1 MQIIGSG
8 QIVTLV
14 TSVVPTFLSCIALF
28 DLLVLLG
35 FTVTFALFARMCFGE
50 FRLCGGDHGLC
61 PLDSHKPL
69 IKAKPVFA
77 AAQTFLRKASR
88 LDRNFYMGALLLLF
102 GLSGFMQ
109 RCRRGCFVSVL
120 TKFGRV
126 PPKKNKNSTAR
137 NLTVPHDAAVSFTL
151 FIS

>member
-1 MQIIGSG
+1 M
-8 QIVTLV
+8 T
-14 TSVVPTFLSCIALF
+14 C
-28 DLLVLLG
+28 
-35 FTVTFALFARMCFGE
+35 
-50 FRLCGGDHGLC
+50 DHGLC

-88 LDRNFYMGALLLLF
+88 LDRNFYMGTLLLLF

-109 RCRRGCFVSVL
+109 SCRRGCFVSVL

-126 PPKKNKNSTAR
+126 PQKNKNSTAR
-137 NLTVPHDAAVSFTL
+137 NLTVPHDAAVSFTFFL
-151 FIS
+151 S